1 MAKEKYQVIIIGSG
15 PAGYTAAI
23 YTARAELKTLVLA
36 GPMLGGQLTTT
47 TEVENFPGFPGGISG
62 PELVTKMNEQV
73 VGLGVVVVNQRAI
86 KIEKRAAKDFV
97 VFTNEGE
104 YQSEAVIV
112 AAGAAARWLGLPSE
126 QKLRGKG
133 VSACATCDGFF
144 FRNKTVAVVGGGDVA
159 MEESTF
165 LSKFATK
172 VYQLVLEP
180 KEKLVASKAMQSCA
194 LADPKIEF
202 RFEVAVK
209 EVLGE
214 EKVSGVVIR
223 DLKTNQEETI
233 ALDGLFV
240 AIGHQPNTDFLKG
253 TIDLDSHGYVV
264 VTDDVKSSQEGIFIA
279 GDVADYKYRQ
289 AITAAGSGC
298 MAALATI
305 KYLDK

>member
-126 QKLRGKG
+126 QKTSRQGRLGLRYL
-133 VSACATCDGFF
+133 
-144 FRNKTVAVVGGGDVA
+144 RWL
-159 MEESTF
+159 F
-165 LSKFATK
+165 LS
-172 VYQLVLEP
+172 
-180 KEKLVASKAMQSCA
+180 
-194 LADPKIEF
+194 
-202 RFEVAVK
+202 
-209 EVLGE
+209 
-214 EKVSGVVIR
+214 
-223 DLKTNQEETI
+223 
-233 ALDGLFV
+233 
-240 AIGHQPNTDFLKG
+240 
-253 TIDLDSHGYVV
+253 
-264 VTDDVKSSQEGIFIA
+264 
-279 GDVADYKYRQ
+279 
-289 AITAAGSGC
+289 
-298 MAALATI
+298 
-305 KYLDK
+305 

>member
-1 MAKEKYQVIIIGSG
+1 
-15 PAGYTAAI
+15 
-23 YTARAELKTLVLA
+23 
-36 GPMLGGQLTTT
+36 
-47 TEVENFPGFPGGISG
+47 
-62 PELVTKMNEQV
+62 
-73 VGLGVVVVNQRAI
+73 
-86 KIEKRAAKDFV
+86 
-97 VFTNEGE
+97 
-104 YQSEAVIV
+104 
-112 AAGAAARWLGLPSE
+112 
-126 QKLRGKG
+126 
-133 VSACATCDGFF
+133 
-144 FRNKTVAVVGGGDVA
+144 
-159 MEESTF
+159 
-165 LSKFATK
+165 
-172 VYQLVLEP
+172 
-180 KEKLVASKAMQSCA
+180 
-194 LADPKIEF
+194 
-202 RFEVAVK
+202 VK